1 MVDIKVTL
9 PSHGKNLNFTNFH
22 TTENSHKYKFHIN
35 SKINTADI
43 WIVFEDLKDEVEYCK
58 VPKENVIYL
67 NNETSFKKNY
77 FFENHMVEFLNQF
90 NFTYG
95 CYPNLKQNHINT
107 YPFLPWMIHANHGD
121 SIFNKTNLNYD
132 FFSNFKN
139 TEKQI
144 EMSVICSNKKNT
156 ENHALR
162 IEFLK
167 ILKDHFKDNLQWFGN
182 GFNEIE
188 NKFEVIS
195 NSKYHIVLEND
206 SKYNLISE
214 KLYDAYLG
222 LSFPIYY
229 GAPNIN
235 DYFDKNSLKTVNI
248 NDVSGS
254 IATIENVIKNNLY
267 ENNLNL
273 LTYEKEKVLND
284 YNMYNRICEIV
295 ENRLIESKSGD
306 MIDKLHS
313 SAYFWKKVSSP
324 KKKIKRILQ
333 RKMRLDV
340 N

>member
-156 ENHALR
+156 ENHGLR
-162 IEFLK
+162 VEFLK

-284 YNMYNRICEIV
+284 YNLYNRICEIV

>member
-22 TTENSHKYKFHIN
+22 TIEYSHKYKFHIN
-35 SKINTADI
+35 SKIKTADI

-77 FFENHMVEFLNQF
+77 FFENHMVKFLNQF

-156 ENHALR
+156 ENHGLR
-162 IEFLK
+162 VEFLK

-195 NSKYHIVLEND
+195 SSKYHIVLEND

-235 DYFDKNSLKTVNI
+235 DYFDKNSLKTINI

-267 ENNLNL
+267 ENNINL

-284 YNMYNRICEIV
+284 YNFYNRICEIV

-333 RKMRLDV
+333 RKMRLDC
-340 N
+340 

>member
-9 PSHGKNLNFTNFH
+9 PSHGKNLNLNNFH
-22 TTENSHKYKFHIN
+22 SRKNSSKYKFHIN
-35 SKINTADI
+35 STIKKADV
-43 WIVFEDLKDEVEYCK
+43 WIVFEDLKDEIEYCE

-90 NFTYG
+90 NYTYG
-95 CYPNLKQNHINT
+95 CYPNLKPNHVNT

-132 FFSNFKN
+132 FFTDFKN

-144 EMSVICSNKKNT
+144 ELSVVCSNKKNT
-156 ENHALR
+156 ENHGLR

-167 ILKDHFKDNLQWFGN
+167 ILKNHFKDNLQWFGN

-195 NSKYHIVLEND
+195 KSKYHIVLEND
-206 SKYNLISE
+206 SKHNLVSE

-235 DYFDKNSLKTVNI
+235 EYFDKDSLKAINI
-248 NDVSGS
+248 NDVNGS
-254 IATIENVIKNNLY
+254 IATIENTIKNNLF

-273 LTYEKEKVLND
+273 LHLEKERVLND
-284 YNMYNRICEIV
+284 YNLYNRICKIID
-295 ENRLIESKSGD
+295 NSLDKSTSGNV
-306 MIDKLHS
+306 INQLHS
-313 SAYFWKKVSSP
+313 SGYFWNKVTNRR
-324 KKKIKRILQ
+324 KKIKRILQ
-333 RKMRLDV
+333 RRMRLDC
-340 N
+340 

>member
-1 MVDIKVTL
+1 MFDIKVTL

-22 TTENSHKYKFHIN
+22 STKNSHKYKFHIN
-35 SKINTADI
+35 SKIKTADV
-43 WIVFEDLKDEVEYCK
+43 WIVFEDLKDKVEYCK

-156 ENHALR
+156 ENHGLR
-162 IEFLK
+162 VEFLK

-284 YNMYNRICEIV
+284 YNLYNRICEIV

>member
-9 PSHGKNLNFTNFH
+9 PSHGKNLNLNNFH
-22 TTENSHKYKFHIN
+22 SRKNSSEYKFHIN
-35 SKINTADI
+35 SAIKKADV
-43 WIVFEDLKDEVEYCK
+43 WIVFEDLKDEIEYCE

-90 NFTYG
+90 NYTYG
-95 CYPNLKQNHINT
+95 CYPNLKPNHVNT

-132 FFSNFKN
+132 FFTDFKN

-144 EMSVICSNKKNT
+144 ELSVICSNKKNT
-156 ENHALR
+156 ENHGLR

-167 ILKDHFKDNLQWFGN
+167 ILKNHFKDNLQWFGN
-182 GFNEIE
+182 GINEIE

-195 NSKYHIVLEND
+195 KSKYHIVLEND

-235 DYFDKNSLKTVNI
+235 KYFDKDSLKAINI
-248 NDVSGS
+248 NDINGS
-254 IATIENVIKNNLY
+254 IATIENTIKNNLF

-273 LTYEKEKVLND
+273 LHLEKEKVLND
-284 YNMYNRICEIV
+284 YNLYNRICEIID
-295 ENRLIESKSGD
+295 NILDKSISGNV
-306 MIDKLHS
+306 INKLHNS
-313 SAYFWKKVSSP
+313 GYFWKKVTNRR
-324 KKKIKRILQ
+324 KKIKRILQ
-333 RKMRLDV
+333 RRMRLDC
-340 N
+340 